1 MSYSTGSLADKLK
14 ELDIDM
20 SEPLKIILTAAATLL
35 GGLFLLVLKQIFIEP
50 IYELRKLIGEICHHV
65 FLSRALIENTIISS
79 GTEQDKL
86 NELDKATDKFKDLS
100 ARLRAAVN
108 VVPLFG
114 LLSVLRFVPSK
125 KKLLKGA
132 GSLSVL
138 SYCKYQ
144 NDKEKVSEEVEKL
157 FDTLGLT
164 VHGREP

>member
-1 MSYSTGSLADKLK
+1 
-14 ELDIDM
+14 M

-50 IYELRKLIGEICHHV
+50 IYELRKLIGEISYHV
-65 FLSRALIENTIISS
+65 FLSRALIENTLISS
-79 GTEQDKL
+79 ETEPDNLK
-86 NELDKATDKFKDLS
+86 ELDKATDTFKNLS

-114 LLSVLRFVPSK
+114 LLSVFKFVPSK
-125 KKLLKGA
+125 GKLLDGA

-138 SYCKYQ
+138 SYCKYE
-144 NDKEKVSEEVEKL
+144 NDKEKVSKEVEKL

-164 VHGREP
+164 VYRKEP